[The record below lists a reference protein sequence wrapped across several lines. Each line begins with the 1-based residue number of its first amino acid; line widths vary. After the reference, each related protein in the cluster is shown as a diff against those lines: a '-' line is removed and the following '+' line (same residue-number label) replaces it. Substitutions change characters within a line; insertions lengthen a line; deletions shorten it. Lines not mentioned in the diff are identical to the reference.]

1 MTTSN
6 HLPNQL
12 LMLSLGFKAGKSD
25 IAPHVGILDPLDNG
39 SAWYDSNT
47 PVIAAYAVYR
57 GGRII

>member
-1 MTTSN
+1 
-6 HLPNQL
+6 
-12 LMLSLGFKAGKSD
+12 MLSLGFKVGKSD

-47 PVIAAYAVYR
+47 PVIAAYAVDR